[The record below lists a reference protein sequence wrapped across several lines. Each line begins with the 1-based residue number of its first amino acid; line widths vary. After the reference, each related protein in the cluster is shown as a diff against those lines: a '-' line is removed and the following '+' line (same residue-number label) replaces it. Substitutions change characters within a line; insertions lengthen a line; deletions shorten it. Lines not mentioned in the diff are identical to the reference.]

1 MPASLA
7 PFHLLLSVL
16 WVSFW
21 WFWTD
26 QRSLISGAKLFT
38 CFWADNNTDFRV
50 RPLSW
55 FVQCSIKV
63 ESLTTKKWAQSPK
76 RGQLVLTPDTYF
88 SAESV
93 WWSKLHW
100 WWESRRPA
108 ALSSLAWRQWG
119 PHTVTPRLSSHISLK
134 KMKELI
140 HRGWSLSASQANS
153 GCQKNWILFYPQHTI
168 SKSTLRMTSV
178 HFTCDF
184 FCPLAY
190 FLTTVGLSAQG
201 W

>member
-1 MPASLA
+1 MPNCSLVFG
-7 PFHLLLSVL
+7 PIITLIFGWGHRLSLCNVQGGK
-16 WVSFW
+16 F
-21 WFWTD
+21 
-26 QRSLISGAKLFT
+26 
-38 CFWADNNTDFRV
+38 DN
-50 RPLSW
+50 
-55 FVQCSIKV
+55 
-63 ESLTTKKWAQSPK
+63 EKWAQSPK

-153 GCQKNWILFYPQHTI
+153 GCQKNWILFYPPRTI
-168 SKSTLRMTSV
+168 SKSTLRITSV

-184 FCPLAY
+184 FCTLAY
-190 FLTTVGLSAQG
+190 FFNHSVIICSGLIKADKHNCLSSHLSLIF
-201 W
+201 